1 MHGLYVHGKLFEPLL
16 VSFVQTLGASQVQDI
31 LSILLIWITT
41 FFALFVVLV
50 VWVALI
56 IASSLLTRSFRH
68 RARDAGL
75 DPSAVN
81 GVVLATRLIIF
92 FIGFAVLF
100 IALPPPMQSAFAS
113 ILGGS
118 SLLLGTAVGL
128 AVGQAVKNL
137 VSGVYVMFTHPFR
150 VQDYVRIADSE
161 GIVEEINMNY
171 TKIMQPDRTE
181 VLVPNTK
188 VLETSVT
195 NFTIEKKQLQS
206 EEDRETD
213 PLRKRI
219 LRSITHAME
228 VERFIRYTTTLRFP
242 LSLKVDSLTKA
253 FDGIC
258 ERWTKKFSYRPVF
271 ELSATTETAFSFI
284 FTIFADDP
292 LKILDQKAEFLSD
305 VVHSVYT

>member
-1 MHGLYVHGKLFEPLL
+1 MLILFAE
-16 VSFVQTLGASQVQDI
+16 TLGASPMQTDI
-31 LSILLIWITT
+31 FGTILVWITT

-56 IASSLLTRSFRH
+56 IGSSLLTRSFRH

-81 GVVLATRLIIF
+81 GVVLATRLIVF
-92 FIGFAVLF
+92 FVGFAVLF
-100 IALPPPMQSAFAS
+100 VLLPPPSQIAFAS

-128 AVGQAVKNL
+128 AVGQAVRNL
-137 VSGVYVMFTHPFR
+137 VSGIYVMFTHPFR
-150 VQDYVRIADSE
+150 VQDYVRIGDSE

-171 TKIMQPDRTE
+171 TKIMQPDRSE
-181 VLVPNTK
+181 VLFPNTK
-188 VLETSVT
+188 ILDSSVT
-195 NFTIEKKQLQS
+195 NFTIERKQLQS

-228 VERFIRYTTTLRFP
+228 IERFIRYTTTLRFP
-242 LSLKVDSLTKA
+242 LSLSAKVDSLTKA
-253 FDGIC
+253 FSAVC
-258 ERWTKKFSYRPVF
+258 ERWEKKFSYRPVF
-271 ELSATTETAFSFI
+271 ELSGTTDTALFFI

-292 LKILDQKAEFLSD
+292 LKILDQRADFLSD
-305 VVHSVYT
+305 VVHAVYT